1 MNALFRFP
9 RTKFVDEKGIA
20 GQMLHIGS
28 ELMEFELELLAG
40 RMREAMIELLDVRH
54 SIETAFR
61 ILQEKHGVDK
71 DLLALSPYRDTWMTA
86 EGYLHELKQ
95 CYRVFGEAVL
105 CRHTNMMVVKL
116 QWLLQAVDTEVTLL
130 ASAVDGSVDDFIA
143 LVEAKNQERGYYHVK
158 CV

>member
-9 RTKFVDEKGIA
+9 RTRFVDENGIA

-28 ELMEFELELLAG
+28 ELMEFEQDLLAG
-40 RMREAMIELLDVRH
+40 RLREAMIELLDLRH
-54 SIETAFR
+54 SIETGFR
-61 ILQEKHGVDK
+61 ILQEKYEVDQ

-95 CYRVFGEAVL
+95 CYRVFGDAAL
-105 CRHTNMMVVKL
+105 CRSTPMMVVKL
-116 QWLLQAVDTEVTLL
+116 QWLLQAVDTEITLL
-130 ASAVDGSVDDFIA
+130 APAVDGSVDDFIK
-143 LVEAKNQERGYYHVK
+143 LVEAKNQERGYYRAK